1 MEPTLAQALHLV
13 NGDTVESKLNR
24 SAVITNLIAAKKSP
38 SEILDDLFIRAVARK
53 PSESE
58 KKKLL
63 PLVVANDKKA
73 YDDVF
78 WALLNSTEFEFN
90 H

>member
-1 MEPTLAQALHLV
+1 VRTL
-13 NGDTVESKLNR
+13 
-24 SAVITNLIAAKKSP
+24 
-38 SEILDDLFIRAVARK
+38 ARK

-63 PLVVANDKKA
+63 PLVGSGDKKS